1 MRFVLTPSA
10 LARTRFVVSP
20 LAELIGALTRGVI
33 DLEEQQHTRPQSS
46 SATSRTGGL
55 DLDALRRW
63 RTADPLHTAFSD
75 LIAHTR
81 WFPDMI
87 GLAPPAT
94 GEVRLVSELAQIAA
108 WDRQAAVST
117 LEDSVTAAWTPQR
130 TTWLTAPDLPARIA
144 AALGSAW
151 EQLLAA
157 DWPRRQRILRREIA
171 FRTALIG
178 TSGWA
183 GAVDGIARDVA
194 WEDPDALRVSHRL
207 DRSLT
212 VSTHL
217 SFIPTTQ
224 VRGRWTCDGPVG
236 VALVYGA
243 RGSRAAVSPRQGRA
257 LGRLLGSGRA
267 AVLLALDLPATPSQL
282 HADLGYALGTVGG
295 HLAVLENAG
304 LVHRARTGREVHY
317 RRTELGEAL
326 VGDQETAGSMGSD
339 PVERAPGLPFRVPHD
354 GR

>member
-1 MRFVLTPSA
+1 MRFVLTPGA

-20 LAELIGALTRGVI
+20 LAELVGALSSGVTA
-33 DLEEQQHTRPQSS
+33 LEEPRRARPQPS
-46 SATSRTGGL
+46 SAPSRTEGL
-55 DLDALRRW
+55 DLAALRRW
-63 RTADPLHTAFSD
+63 RTVDPLHTAFTD
-75 LIAHTR
+75 LIAHTK
-81 WFPDMI
+81 WFPDLV

-94 GEVRLVSELAQIAA
+94 GEVRLVGELAQIAA
-108 WDRQAAVST
+108 WDPQAAVST
-117 LEDSVTAAWTPQR
+117 IEDSVAAAWTPQQ
-130 TTWLTAPDLPARIA
+130 TAWLAAPDLPGRIA

-151 EQLLAA
+151 EQLIAA

-178 TSGWA
+178 TTGWA

-194 WEDPDALRVSHRL
+194 WEDPDALLVSRRV

-212 VSTHL
+212 VSSHL
-217 SFIPTTQ
+217 CFVPTTQ

-243 RGSRAAVSPRQGRA
+243 RGSRAAVSPRTGRA
-257 LGRLLGSGRA
+257 LGRLLGTGRA

-282 HADLGYALGTVGG
+282 HAELGYALGTVGG
-295 HLAVLENAG
+295 HLAVLEGAG

-326 VGDQETAGSMGSD
+326 VGKQG
-339 PVERAPGLPFRVPHD
+339 
-354 GR
+354 

>member
-1 MRFVLTPSA
+1 MQFVLTPGA

-20 LAELIGALTRGVI
+20 LAELIGTLTSGVTA
-33 DLEEQQHTRPQSS
+33 LEEPRRVLTQQSS
-46 SATSRTGGL
+46 APSRTNGL
-55 DLDALRRW
+55 DHAALHRW
-63 RTADPLHTAFSD
+63 RFEDPLHYAFTE
-75 LIAHTR
+75 LIAHTK
-81 WFPDMI
+81 WFPDLV

-94 GEVRLVSELAQIAA
+94 GEVRLVDELALIAA
-108 WDRQAAVST
+108 WDPQAAVST
-117 LEDSVTAAWTPQR
+117 IEDSVAAAWTPQQ
-130 TTWLTAPDLPARIA
+130 TAWLAAPDLPGRIA

-151 EQLLAA
+151 EQLIAA

-178 TSGWA
+178 TTGWA

-194 WEDPDALRVSHRL
+194 WEDPDALLVSRRV

-212 VSTHL
+212 VSSHL
-217 SFIPTTQ
+217 CFVPTTQ

-243 RGSRAAVSPRQGRA
+243 RGSRAAVSPRTGRA
-257 LGRLLGSGRA
+257 LGRLLGTGRA

-282 HADLGYALGTVGG
+282 HAELGYALGTVGG
-295 HLAVLENAG
+295 HLAVLEGAG

-326 VGDQETAGSMGSD
+326 VGEQG
-339 PVERAPGLPFRVPHD
+339 
-354 GR
+354 

>member
-20 LAELIGALTRGVI
+20 LAELIGTLTSGVTA
-33 DLEEQQHTRPQSS
+33 LEEPRRVLPQQSP
-46 SATSRTGGL
+46 APSRTEGL
-55 DLDALRRW
+55 DHAALHRW
-63 RTADPLHTAFSD
+63 RFEDPLHYAFTD
-75 LIAHTR
+75 LIAHTK
-81 WFPDMI
+81 WFPDLV

-94 GEVRLVSELAQIAA
+94 GEVRLIDELAQIAA
-108 WDRQAAVST
+108 WDPQAAVST
-117 LEDSVTAAWTPQR
+117 LEDSVAAAWTPQQ
-130 TTWLTAPDLPARIA
+130 TAWLAAPSLPDRIA
-144 AALGSAW
+144 DLLGSAW
-151 EQLLAA
+151 EQLIAA

-178 TSGWA
+178 TTGWA

-194 WEDPDALRVSHRL
+194 WEDPDALLVSRRV

-212 VSTHL
+212 VSSHL
-217 SFIPTTQ
+217 CFVPTTQ

-243 RGSRAAVSPRQGRA
+243 RGSRAAVSPRTGRA
-257 LGRLLGSGRA
+257 LGRLLGTGRA
-267 AVLLALDLPATPSQL
+267 AVLLALDLQATPSQL

-295 HLAVLENAG
+295 HLAVLEGAG

-326 VGDQETAGSMGSD
+326 VGEQG
-339 PVERAPGLPFRVPHD
+339 
-354 GR
+354 

>member
-1 MRFVLTPSA
+1 MRFVLTPGA

-20 LAELIGALTRGVI
+20 LAELVGALAGGVTA
-33 DLEEQQHTRPQSS
+33 LEEPRRTSPTPS
-46 SATSRTGGL
+46 SATSRADGL
-55 DLDALRRW
+55 DLDALHRW
-63 RTADPLHTAFSD
+63 RTADPLHTAFTD
-75 LIAHTR
+75 LIAHTK
-81 WFPDMI
+81 WFPDLI

-94 GEVRLVSELAQIAA
+94 GEVRLVGELAQIAA
-108 WDRQAAVST
+108 WDPQAAVST
-117 LEDSVTAAWTPQR
+117 LEDSVAAAWTPQQ
-130 TTWLTAPDLPARIA
+130 TAWLAAPDLPGRIA

-151 EQLLAA
+151 EELLAA

-178 TSGWA
+178 TTGWA
-183 GAVDGIARDVA
+183 GAVDGIARDVV

-212 VSTHL
+212 VASHL
-217 SFIPTTQ
+217 CFVPTTQ

-243 RGSRAAVSPRQGRA
+243 RGSRAAVSPRRGKA
-257 LGRLLGSGRA
+257 LGRLLGTGRA

-295 HLAVLENAG
+295 HLAVLEDAG
-304 LVHRARTGREVHY
+304 LVHRARTGREVNY

-326 VGDQETAGSMGSD
+326 VAGQGATGDPELD
-339 PVERAPGLPFRVPHD
+339 PGERVMRFRGQLD
-354 GR
+354 RDAI